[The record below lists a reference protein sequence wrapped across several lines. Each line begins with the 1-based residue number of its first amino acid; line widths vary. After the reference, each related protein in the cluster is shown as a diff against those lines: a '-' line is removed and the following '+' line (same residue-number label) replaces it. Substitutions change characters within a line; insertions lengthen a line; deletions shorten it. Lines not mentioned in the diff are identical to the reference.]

1 MVIVLKNRLKK
12 VFFLTFPNQINIMSL
27 KTMGFFSL
35 SKGGTTSLK
44 TIYKHR
50 GQ

>member
-1 MVIVLKNRLKK
+1 MVIVLKNRLNY
-12 VFFLTFPNQINIMSL
+12 FFLKTFPNQINIMSL
-27 KTMGFFSL
+27 TTMGFFSL